1 MNVNSN
7 MKTRRMRLI
16 GQYLF
21 IVCFAVFTFLQ
32 NSRSLNGPHPGSFDP
47 QSQIGSSAPD
57 PEHEVILSFDKKPA
71 FALKVL
77 YFPDRFEAP
86 DKNTHPHS
94 KPESLQFYR
103 RNNFDLTFNTPQLCY
118 KFLEPEYSEAG

>member
-1 MNVNSN
+1 MKVNLN
-7 MKTRRMRLI
+7 MKTRRMRLVL
-16 GQYLF
+16 QYLF

-32 NSRSLNGPHPGSFDP
+32 NNRGVNGPRPGSFDP
-47 QSQIGSSAPD
+47 QSQVGSSAPG
-57 PEHEVILSFDKKPA
+57 PEHEVILLVDKKPTV
-71 FALKVL
+71 ALKVL

-94 KPESLQFYR
+94 KPESLQFYQ
-103 RNNFDLTFNTPQLCY
+103 RNNFDLTFNTPELCY